1 MSAPVE
7 PADSAQERL
16 RWLEV
21 VTDTGL
27 AQLGVERLLDELLDK
42 VRGLMGV
49 DTAAVLLLD
58 PARQFLMAT
67 AARGLEEEVHQGVRI
82 PLGEGFAGRI
92 AADRRWVAIEHV
104 DHRNVLNPILREKG
118 VRSLLGVPLVVEG
131 STLGVLHVG
140 TLTRRRFTD
149 HDAQLLQ
156 MVADRAAL
164 AIQSHMSQAERAATA
179 VMRRILLPARLPQLP
194 GLEFAA
200 RYVAGG
206 AGAVGGDWYDVF
218 CLPSG
223 TVCLVVGDVVGHG
236 LAAAQS
242 MSQFRA
248 VLRASAL
255 HAEDPAEV
263 LTLLDDHVTHFQPD
277 TMATVLCGMFTPA
290 TGALRLSSAGHPPAI
305 LAAPHR
311 AATIVQIRPDLPVGV
326 ANRDPRHSSEVPFPP
341 GSVLCL
347 YSDGLVERRD
357 VAIDDNIDKL
367 RATVTAQPPEAV
379 CAQVMQQMIG
389 TTTPEDDVAV
399 LVAQRQGPEQP
410 QC

>member
-1 MSAPVE
+1 M
-7 PADSAQERL
+7 
-16 RWLEV
+16 
-21 VTDTGL
+21 
-27 AQLGVERLLDELLDK
+27 
-42 VRGLMGV
+42 
-49 DTAAVLLLD
+49 
-58 PARQFLMAT
+58 
-67 AARGLEEEVHQGVRI
+67 
-82 PLGEGFAGRI
+82 
-92 AADRRWVAIEHV
+92 
-104 DHRNVLNPILREKG
+104 
-118 VRSLLGVPLVVEG
+118 PLVAAG
-131 STLGVLHVG
+131 ATLGVLHVG

-149 HDAQLLQ
+149 QDAQLLQ
-156 MVADRAAL
+156 MVADRVAL
-164 AIQSHMSQAERAATA
+164 AIQSRRSQAERAAAA
-179 VMRRILLPARLPQLP
+179 VLRRILLPARLPQLP

-242 MSQFRA
+242 MSHIRA

-255 HAEDPAEV
+255 HSEDPADV
-263 LTLLDDHVTHFQPD
+263 LTRLDDHVTHFQPD
-277 TMATVLCGMFTPA
+277 TMATVLCGMLTPA

-326 ANRDPRHSSEVPFPP
+326 ANGHPRHSSEVSFPP

-357 VAIDDNIDKL
+357 VVIDDNIDKL
-367 RATVTAQPPEAV
+367 RATVTAQPPESV
-379 CAQVMQQMIG
+379 CVEVMRRMIG

-399 LVAQRQGPEQP
+399 LVARRHGPDQP
-410 QC
+410 RC